1 MKNME
6 ITISN
11 EILKIFNNYLI
22 DLEESDIEKT
32 VQVLEELLQESEDK
46 QMKFL
51 ELLGYILGWI
61 TGVIIGSLIFW
72 GLGNFFIWVFNI
84 KYVWTFAHGIILEF
98 CFIILKEIFGRR

>member
-1 MKNME
+1 ME

-46 QMKFL
+46 
-51 ELLGYILGWI
+51 
-61 TGVIIGSLIFW
+61 
-72 GLGNFFIWVFNI
+72 
-84 KYVWTFAHGIILEF
+84 
-98 CFIILKEIFGRR
+98 